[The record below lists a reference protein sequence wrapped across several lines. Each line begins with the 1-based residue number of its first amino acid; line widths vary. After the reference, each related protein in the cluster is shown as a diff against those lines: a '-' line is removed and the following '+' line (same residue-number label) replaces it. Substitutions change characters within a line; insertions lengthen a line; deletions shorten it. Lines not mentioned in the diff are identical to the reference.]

1 MAHAPFSHSDSRFNL
16 TQHLSAD
23 LTDSLAKLCD
33 GGWGVPVQHLCEI
46 LPEQLRI
53 QSAPGLDAVGDAGC
67 SGLPEGSSD
76 AEIIILGKLRSV
88 HAVADVTGMVP
99 PVFHCLL
106 PEMGLTEAERRPL
119 GKYGIMRQQYLEQ
132 NRPGLYTR
140 LILSGKL
147 MEHLQEIDTMAHS
160 RLESLMSLLTKQAGV
175 TEELKARDQMKWVG
189 TMNALKNQAEEMILT
204 ELIYA

>member
-1 MAHAPFSHSDSRFNL
+1 MSELIYKRN
-16 TQHLSAD
+16 
-23 LTDSLAKLCD
+23 
-33 GGWGVPVQHLCEI
+33 
-46 LPEQLRI
+46 
-53 QSAPGLDAVGDAGC
+53 GDY
-67 SGLPEGSSD
+67 
-76 AEIIILGKLRSV
+76 
-88 HAVADVTGMVP
+88 
-99 PVFHCLL
+99 LL

-160 RLESLMSLLTKQAGV
+160 RLDSLMSLLTKQAGV

-189 TMNALKNQAEEMILT
+189 LMNSLKAQAEEIVLS
-204 ELIYA
+204 ELVYN